1 MLSALQF
8 RSDAA
13 ALARL
18 VPAAL
23 LGLCSVAISA
33 EPVERCE
40 QALRVQNPQQIIAH
54 CQTLAENGHTAA
66 AFALG
71 QAYQTIP
78 GQQRSS
84 KQAARWYRLAAEQ
97 GHALAQRDLAALYD
111 SGSGVL
117 RDPWHAFEWY
127 RRAALQGQPDS
138 QLMIGLMYMEGVGT
152 VQNALQARTWI
163 GKAAQADE
171 PNAQYLYG
179 KLLYPEDPEAAIDWY
194 QKSAAQ
200 NNPHALYRLGLL
212 FFLGELRGE
221 LGAELG
227 AEQLDPEEL
236 LAGDHRRALALAER
250 AIIAGHPRATLLKQK
265 ILQSRAGAGTPARSA
280 IPSLV
285 FNADVADAQQSSDEF
300 SAPVAV
306 ARSEARSDATR
317 RVFPPSDQR
326 PWLLQQPPQH
336 YTLQLALM
344 RRFANIKGFFGT
356 GEWPGQARYVR
367 AQFNS
372 GPRYVLLYGSFAT
385 LSEAQAAISQLPAGI
400 SKVQPWIRQFSTLQQ
415 LNLN

>member
-152 VQNALQARTWI
+152 VQNSLQARTWI
-163 GKAAQADE
+163 GKAAQANE

-179 KLLYPEDPEAAIDWY
+179 NLIYPGDPEAGIDWY

-212 FFLGELRGE
+212 YFRGELRGE
-221 LGAELG
+221 LGAE
-227 AEQLDPEEL
+227 QLDPGEL

-250 AIIAGHPRATLLKQK
+250 AITAGHPRAALLKQK
-265 ILQSRAGAGTPARSA
+265 ILQLRAGVGPPARSA
-280 IPSLV
+280 VPSLV
-285 FNADVADAQQSSDEF
+285 FNADVADAQQNSDEF
-300 SAPVAV
+300 SAPVAE
-306 ARSEARSDATR
+306 ARSEATL
-317 RVFPPSDQR
+317 RVSPPGDQR
-326 PWLLQQPPQH
+326 LWLLQQPPQH

-344 RRFANIKGFFGT
+344 RRFANIKGFFST
-356 GEWPGQARYVR
+356 GGWPDQARYVR

-372 GPRYVLLYGSFAT
+372 GPMYVLLYGNFAT
-385 LSEAQAAISQLPAGI
+385 LSEAQAAISQLPDGI
-400 SKVQPWIRQFSTLQQ
+400 SKVQPWIRRFGTLQQ
-415 LNLN
+415 LDLN